1 MATRNLTPTIKAGA
15 LFPKIAHSS
24 FIELTGNRYRSLL
37 ERLKRKGLPA
47 PSFTLEDLRADLLR
61 VMGGDEDGPLICR
74 YCHRAFTLQEIALDH
89 ATPLSRGGGLGL
101 DNIDFPCQQDNAR
114 KGSLTVSEY
123 QALLAFLDTQHPLAR
138 QNILSR
144 LEKANALA
152 AGARRAQALIAKAQ
166 KESSAQVPKQ
176 RPEIQGEIDDF

>member
-24 FIELTGNRYRSLL
+24 FIELTGSRYRSLAD
-37 ERLKRKGLPA
+37 RMKRKGLP
-47 PSFTLEDLRADLLR
+47 PPPFTLEELRADLLR
-61 VMGGDEDGPLICR
+61 VMGGDEDGPIICR

-89 ATPLSRGGGLGL
+89 GIPLSRGGPL
-101 DNIDFPCQQDNAR
+101 DLSNIDYPCQQDNNR
-114 KGSLTVSEY
+114 KGSLTVAEY
-123 QALLAFLDTQHPLAR
+123 QELLDFLNTQHPLAR
-138 QNILSR
+138 QDVLSR

-152 AGARRAQALIAKAQ
+152 AGARRAQILIAKA
-166 KESSAQVPKQ
+166 KREGAAQVPKQ